1 MHSPWAGGLLLVLF
15 AALAM
20 ALANIPRTAEWYRH
34 MLEIPLSIGFDGW
47 KIDRPVETWINDGLM
62 AIFFFAV
69 GLEIKREIA
78 SGQLSGMRRAAL
90 PLAAALGGMIVPSS
104 IYALLNLGGPTAA
117 GWGVPMAT
125 DIAFALG
132 VLSLMGNRVPL
143 SLKIFLTA
151 LAIVDD
157 LGSILVIALFY
168 SSGIDTTIL
177 VAAVA
182 VFAFMLLLNRLNVYK
197 MRYYLVP
204 GIALWI
210 LFLHSGVHATIAG
223 VLVALTIPATPRFSK
238 RYFSYKTRFYL
249 RSFEQHDREGEEAQ
263 TNPRQ
268 LEDIETIRLI
278 ALDAISPSQR
288 LEYALHHTVAFFIMP
303 AFALANAGVRID
315 SLSALDVTATAQ
327 GLGIVLGLVAGK
339 PIGIFLFSHLAV
351 RAGWCSLPDG
361 VSWRALFGVACL
373 GGIGFT
379 MSIFI
384 NNLAFADSP
393 AATSGK
399 IAVLVASLV
408 AVLAGILT
416 VPRRHRT
423 EPTADRR
430 K

>member
-1 MHSPWAGGLLLVLF
+1 MHSPWAAGLLLVLF
-15 AALAM
+15 TALAM
-20 ALANIPRTAEWYRH
+20 VLANVPATAELYRH
-34 MLEIPLSIGFDGW
+34 ALEIPLSVGFDGW
-47 KIDRPVETWINDGLM
+47 KIDQPVEAWINDGLM
-62 AIFFFAV
+62 AIFFFTV
-69 GLEIKREIA
+69 GLEIKREIV

-90 PLAAALGGMIVPSS
+90 PLAAALGGMIVPAS
-104 IYALLNLGGPTAA
+104 IYALLNVGSPTAA

-143 SLKIFLTA
+143 PLKIFLTA

-168 SSGIDTTIL
+168 SSGIDTTTL
-177 VAAVA
+177 AAA
-182 VFAFMLLLNRLNVYK
+182 IGVFAFMLLLNRLNVYK

-210 LFLHSGVHATIAG
+210 LFLYSGIHATLAG
-223 VLVALTIPATPRFSK
+223 VLVALTIPSTPRFSK
-238 RYFSYKTRFYL
+238 RYFDYKTRYYL
-249 RSFEQHDREGEEAQ
+249 RSFRQHDREGEEIL
-263 TNPRQ
+263 TNPKQ
-268 LEDIETIRLI
+268 LEDVETIRQI

-303 AFALANAGVRID
+303 AFALANAGVRIEG
-315 SLSALDVTATAQ
+315 LSALDVTASTQ
-327 GLGIVLGLVAGK
+327 GMGILLGLVAGK
-339 PIGIFLFSHLAV
+339 PLGIWLFSRLAV
-351 RAGWCSLPDG
+351 RAGWCTLPAG

-384 NNLAFADSP
+384 NNLAFEGTP
-393 AATSGK
+393 AAASGK

-408 AVLAGILT
+408 AVAAGVLA
-416 VPRRHRT
+416 VPRKQRT
-423 EPTADRR
+423 QPVAGGR